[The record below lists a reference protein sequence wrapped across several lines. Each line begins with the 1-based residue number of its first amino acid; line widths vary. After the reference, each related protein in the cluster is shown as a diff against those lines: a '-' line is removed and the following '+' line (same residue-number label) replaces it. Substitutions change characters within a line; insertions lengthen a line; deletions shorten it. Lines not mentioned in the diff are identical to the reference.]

1 MVGGGMMIRLI
12 DVVLILLFG
21 FISISEV
28 SDKTDIHL
36 PTSKLTPIQ
45 PPAQE
50 EVVIVGITLDGRYR
64 LRSGR
69 LYLDT
74 TQQLQQYLFQLTE
87 KAASLG
93 SNFRVRVRP
102 HRDTPIRYTM
112 QVAAICD
119 KLHIPKGIDV
129 KKVDK

>member
-28 SDKTDIHL
+28 SEHSDILL

-50 EVVIVGITLDGRYR
+50 EVIIVGITETGEYS
-64 LRSGR
+64 LRNGR
-69 LYLDT
+69 LHLDSTRKLNRYLT
-74 TQQLQQYLFQLTE
+74 HLAE
-87 KAASLG
+87 KAAAAG
-93 SNFRVRVRP
+93 GNFRVRLRP
-102 HRDTPIRYTM
+102 HKSTPIRYTM
-112 QVAAICD
+112 RVAAICD

-129 KKVDK
+129 KKIDE